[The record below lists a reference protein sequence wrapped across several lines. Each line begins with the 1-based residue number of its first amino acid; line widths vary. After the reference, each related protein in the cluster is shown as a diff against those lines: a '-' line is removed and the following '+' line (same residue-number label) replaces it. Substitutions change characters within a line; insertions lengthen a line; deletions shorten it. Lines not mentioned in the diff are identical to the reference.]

1 MARMLASLSQV
12 AVMAA
17 IVATLFYVP
26 AGLLITLVVRIIG
39 FPLDAFVTF
48 GGAFNT
54 FVGLIVW
61 WLLAFAGA
69 CAYAAFTFPWHEEVM
84 AWPRKS

>member
-1 MARMLASLSQV
+1 
-12 AVMAA
+12 MAA

-26 AGLLITLVVRIIG
+26 AGAAIVLFVRIIG

-48 GGAFNT
+48 GGALNM

-61 WLLAFAGA
+61 WLLAFVGA